1 MKETH
6 TNNSELLRSI
16 AFNFFNVIAET
27 TLSIAIIGAIFA
39 GDVKITYHYFFLPI
53 ILGLAYMLPCLPV
66 YLKENMSVKQVMVQ
80 RIVELVII
88 EAGTLFI
95 AHLLIGEHLGIV
107 GYIVVG
113 ASVLIFDVLS
123 YLTQYIYEKSKAE
136 KINKIIAN
144 MRGKR

>member
-1 MKETH
+1 MKETQ
-6 TNNSELLRSI
+6 NSSAEIFRSI
-16 AFNFFNVIAET
+16 AFNFLNVIAET

-53 ILGLAYMLPCLPV
+53 ILGVAYMLPCLPV

-107 GYIVVG
+107 GYIAVG

-136 KINKIIAN
+136 KINKIISN

>member
-1 MKETH
+1 MKETQ
-6 TNNSELLRSI
+6 NSSAEIFRSI
-16 AFNFFNVIAET
+16 AFNFLNVIAET

-53 ILGLAYMLPCLPV
+53 ILGVAYMLPCLPV

-88 EAGTLFI
+88 EAGTLFV
-95 AHLLIGEHLGIV
+95 AHLLVGEHLGVV

-113 ASVLIFDVLS
+113 ASVLLFDVLS

>member
-95 AHLLIGEHLGIV
+95 AHLLIGEHLGVV

>member
-6 TNNSELLRSI
+6 NNRTELLRSI
-16 AFNFFNVIAET
+16 AFNFLTVIAET
-27 TLSIAIIGAIFA
+27 TLSIAVIGAIFA

-53 ILGLAYMLPCLPV
+53 VLSVAYMLPCLPI
-66 YLKENMSVKQVMVQ
+66 YLKENMSVKQVIFR
-80 RIVELVII
+80 RILELIII
-88 EAGTLFI
+88 EAGTLFV
-95 AHLLIGEHLGIV
+95 AHLLVGERLGVV

-123 YLTQYIYEKSKAE
+123 YITQYIYEKSKAE
-136 KINKIIAN
+136 KINKIISN

>member
-1 MKETH
+1 MKETQ
-6 TNNSELLRSI
+6 NSSAEIFRSI
-16 AFNFFNVIAET
+16 AFNFLNVIAET

-53 ILGLAYMLPCLPV
+53 ILSVAYMLPCLPV
-66 YLKENMSVKQVMVQ
+66 YLKENMSVKQVIVQ
-80 RIVELVII
+80 RIIELIII

-136 KINKIIAN
+136 KINKIISN

>member
-1 MKETH
+1 MKETQ
-6 TNNSELLRSI
+6 NSSAELFRSI
-16 AFNFFNVIAET
+16 AFNFLNVIAET

-53 ILGLAYMLPCLPV
+53 ILGVAYMLPCLPV

-80 RIVELVII
+80 RIIELIII
-88 EAGTLFI
+88 EAGTLFV
-95 AHLLIGEHLGIV
+95 AYLLIGEQLGIV
-107 GYIVVG
+107 GYIAVG

-144 MRGKR
+144 MRGRR

>member
-1 MKETH
+1 MKETQ
-6 TNNSELLRSI
+6 NSSAELFRSI
-16 AFNFFNVIAET
+16 AFNFLNVIAET

-53 ILGLAYMLPCLPV
+53 ILGVAYMLPCLPV

-80 RIVELVII
+80 RIIELIII
-88 EAGTLFI
+88 EAGTMFV
-95 AHLLIGEHLGIV
+95 AYLLIGEQLGIV
-107 GYIVVG
+107 GYIAVG

-144 MRGKR
+144 MRGRR

>member
-1 MKETH
+1 MKESQ
-6 TNNSELLRSI
+6 TNHSELLRSI

>member
-1 MKETH
+1 MKETQ
-6 TNNSELLRSI
+6 NSSAELFRSI
-16 AFNFFNVIAET
+16 AFNFLNVIAET

-53 ILGLAYMLPCLPV
+53 ILGVAYMLPCLPV

-80 RIVELVII
+80 RIIELIII
-88 EAGTLFI
+88 EAGTLFV
-95 AHLLIGEHLGIV
+95 AYLLIGEHLGIV
-107 GYIVVG
+107 GYIAVG

-144 MRGKR
+144 MRGRR

>member
-1 MKETH
+1 MKETQ
-6 TNNSELLRSI
+6 NSSAEIFRSI
-16 AFNFFNVIAET
+16 AFNFLNVIAET

-39 GDVKITYHYFFLPI
+39 GDVKITYHYFCLPI
-53 ILGLAYMLPCLPV
+53 ILGVAYMLPCLPV

-80 RIVELVII
+80 RIVELIII
-88 EAGTLFI
+88 EAGTLFV
-95 AHLLIGEHLGIV
+95 AHLLVGEHLGVV

-113 ASVLIFDVLS
+113 ASVLIFDVIS
-123 YLTQYIYEKSKAE
+123 YLTQYLYEKSKAE